1 MVKIDSCTFE
11 TDSGFLVP
19 DVSQFTK
26 NIKQVPNS
34 DREQIYY
41 STQYPIS
48 GVSQIVY
55 LPDTDKITVSLSGK
69 VLPISE
75 NQLITKNNIEQ
86 VLETITN
93 SKFIDSYSP
102 ELINNSVVR
111 RVDFTENIN
120 CSEIDS
126 YLSSVNSISN
136 RKYNRDFYQGKGDDK
151 NKTGVLFRGIFKSF
165 KERLLLYDKQ
175 SETKNRHY
183 AGILRIESQRT
194 TFKSIRNDVNG
205 NNNLNDILLS
215 SETPVLNV
223 FKRIIKDN
231 QINPELMNS
240 NLKGNDF
247 QCLLWLIHFKDDMDL
262 IKQQLNSQYSNRSTA
277 LNHYK
282 KIERFKRNRSV
293 NNSFQENIKD
303 IINQLSA

>member
-11 TDSGFLVP
+11 TDSAFLVP

-41 STQYPIS
+41 SAQYPIS

-69 VLPISE
+69 VLPITE

-86 VLETITN
+86 VLETIGNT
-93 SKFIDSYSP
+93 KFIESYSP

-111 RVDFTENIN
+111 KVDFTENIN

-136 RKYNRDFYQGKGDDK
+136 RKYNRDFYRGKADDK

-215 SETPVLNV
+215 NETPVLNV
-223 FKRIIKDN
+223 FKRILNDN

-240 NLKGNDF
+240 NLIGFDHIA
-247 QCLLWLIHFKDDMDL
+247 LLWLTQYKYDMNL
-262 IKQQLNSQYSNRSTA
+262 IKQVLADVYPNRATA

-293 NNSFQENIKD
+293 NNSFKENIQD